1 VDDSFPTDTE
11 AFLALLALLEE
22 HGVPKSGRIAS
33 CAVEMQGAE
42 PVYRV
47 RSSESAKRL
56 VAHALSDCLRRAIA
70 EERDTWTL
78 SLDDVKRLLE
88 QQGLHHVINARRNPE
103 WLKRD

>member
-1 VDDSFPTDTE
+1 VDDLFPTDME
-11 AFLALLALLEE
+11 AFLALLALLEQ

-33 CAVEMQGAE
+33 CTMEMQGAE

-56 VAHALSDCLRRAIA
+56 VAHALSDCLRRLIP

-78 SLDDVKRLLE
+78 SRGDVERLLE
-88 QQGLHHVINARRNPE
+88 QQGLHHVIHARRSPE

>member
-1 VDDSFPTDTE
+1 MNDRFPTDTE
-11 AFLALLALLEE
+11 AFLALLGLLEQ

-33 CAVEMQGAE
+33 CTLEMHGAE

-56 VAHALSDCLRRAIA
+56 VAHALSDCLRRAIPQ
-70 EERDTWTL
+70 ERDTWTL
-78 SLDDVKRLLE
+78 SLDDVERLLE
-88 QQGLHHVINARRNPE
+88 QQGLHHVINARRSPE